1 MTITD
6 SELPVLRFSVLA
18 AAFPRLRA
26 LAAKRAGVEELE
38 AGEEKME
45 ELVRKLPKL
54 YLARKDSKILP
65 FCRWSVEQE
74 SYIYYH

>member
-26 LAAKRAGVEELE
+26 LAVKRTGVEELE

-54 YLARKDSKILP
+54 DLTRKDSES

-74 SYIYYH
+74 SCINYY

>member
-54 YLARKDSKILP
+54 DLAGKDSVFLA
-65 FCRWSVEQE
+65 FL
-74 SYIYYH
+74 

>member
-18 AAFPRLRA
+18 AAFPRLKA

-45 ELVRKLPKL
+45 KLVRNCQSCTLLGRTQK
-54 YLARKDSKILP
+54 
-65 FCRWSVEQE
+65 FCLFADGR
-74 SYIYYH
+74 